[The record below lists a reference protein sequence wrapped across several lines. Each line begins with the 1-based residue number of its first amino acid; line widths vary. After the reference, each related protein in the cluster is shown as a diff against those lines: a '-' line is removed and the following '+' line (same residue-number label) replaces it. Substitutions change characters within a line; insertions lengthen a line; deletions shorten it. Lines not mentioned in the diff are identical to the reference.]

1 MRQRGHT
8 LRAVGAQL
16 GCRSTGSQ
24 GRLLR
29 RAPVFRLGPRRGMP
43 DPRIWAMGS
52 ATVQGRG
59 AGLRCGDQL
68 CDAEEDQTGLGS
80 GREEEEKELGK
91 APAEVKRK
99 GQVKRKI
106 KSPTLR

>member
-1 MRQRGHT
+1 
-8 LRAVGAQL
+8 
-16 GCRSTGSQ
+16 
-24 GRLLR
+24 
-29 RAPVFRLGPRRGMP
+29 MP

-59 AGLRCGDQL
+59 SGLRCGDQL

-106 KSPTLR
+106 KSPTLRKQGDIQIVTCGQ